1 MIEMTPLWMLTP
13 NAFINLSDGS
23 ALVQVVSQHDIAQEW
38 QILASLNIPVGR
50 NGSEYGG
57 IETGI
62 EVDGESTYLSTSLSF
77 TFQLAWYF

>member
-1 MIEMTPLWMLTP
+1 MIEMNPLWMLTP

-23 ALVQVVSQHDIAQEW
+23 ALVQVVSHHDIAQDW
-38 QILASLNIPVGR
+38 QILAALNLPI
-50 NGSEYGG
+50 GSRGTEYGG

-62 EVDGESTYLSTSLSF
+62 ENDGDPFYLSTDLSF